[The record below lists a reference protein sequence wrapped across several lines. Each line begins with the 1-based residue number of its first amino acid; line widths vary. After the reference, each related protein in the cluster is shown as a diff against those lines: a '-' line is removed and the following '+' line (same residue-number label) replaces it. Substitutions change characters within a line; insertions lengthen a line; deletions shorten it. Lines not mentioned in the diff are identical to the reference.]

1 MKIFTLLLLTLLS
14 FQAHC
19 QNNLF
24 RHNQDIYSD
33 FGYTKEEISNLK
45 SQGTLSIFNKERHNS
60 NLANKL
66 FDLREGG
73 TLKLNNAKNKK
84 LKVIKK
90 VEVEHYRINYIF
102 FDGSKMSYEDLDS
115 LRDRILE
122 MSKTK
127 RFEDLA
133 QRYSMDMNKNRGGD
147 SGWFKK
153 RSVPEDF
160 KNSALSSIRASNE
173 TFKVDLEQ
181 NDWYYLILKSYSPQL
196 IEEILV
202 LETQD

>member
-1 MKIFTLLLLTLLS
+1 
-14 FQAHC
+14 
-19 QNNLF
+19 
-24 RHNQDIYSD
+24 
-33 FGYTKEEISNLK
+33 
-45 SQGTLSIFNKERHNS
+45 
-60 NLANKL
+60 
-66 FDLREGG
+66 
-73 TLKLNNAKNKK
+73 
-84 LKVIKK
+84 
-90 VEVEHYRINYIF
+90 
-102 FDGSKMSYEDLDS
+102 MSYEDLDS

-160 KNSALSSIRASNE
+160 KNSALSSIRAANE